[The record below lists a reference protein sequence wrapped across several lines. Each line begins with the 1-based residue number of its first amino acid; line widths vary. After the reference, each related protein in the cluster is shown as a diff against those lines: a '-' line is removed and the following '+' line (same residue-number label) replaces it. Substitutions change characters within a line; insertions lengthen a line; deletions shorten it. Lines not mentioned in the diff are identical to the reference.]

1 MRVHED
7 EIVPEE
13 RIPAAVVL
21 GVARRRDWA
30 CMSGWAGGM
39 QMQREAAGGGGDDA
53 IRGGDTVAAEARV
66 CVLERTGHDL
76 HVDSAETTYEC
87 I

>member
-13 RIPAAVVL
+13 RIPAAVLVL
-21 GVARRRDWA
+21 DVACRRDWA
-30 CMSGWAGGM
+30 CMSGWAGGV

-53 IRGGDTVAAEARV
+53 IRGGDTVAAEVRV
-66 CVLERTGHDL
+66 C
-76 HVDSAETTYEC
+76 
-87 I
+87 